1 MKFVEILLIAF
12 AFYNIIVFAFY
23 AIDKYKAIHHLWRIP
38 ERVLILLAVFGG
50 GIGAFLGGQICH
62 HKTRK
67 SYFWISWIVGLIV
80 DVVILYFL
88 LK

>member
-1 MKFVEILLIAF
+1 M
-12 AFYNIIVFAFY
+12 
-23 AIDKYKAIHHLWRIP
+23 WRIP